1 MSAIQFVNKHSHVTR
16 LLAFTEY
23 GGSFLVKSQQIYIR
37 GTGSPHSSSYN
48 PALWAVRLSIGL
60 YNNVTTLLLA
70 CKLGSKTMAT
80 ECGKKAKFERELHR
94 VIQ

>member
-1 MSAIQFVNKHSHVTR
+1 M
-16 LLAFTEY
+16 E
-23 GGSFLVKSQQIYIR
+23 SQQVYIR
-37 GTGSPHSSSYN
+37 GTESPHSSSYN

-60 YNNVTTLLLA
+60 YNNLTTLLLA

-94 VIQ
+94 AIH